1 MIWRGGELKGT
12 ILETRERIFVV
23 RMASLFTHIIFI
35 ILYLIFVFVKRKLR
49 NKYHRFIVSLRGLS
63 SVISWWFSLITLG
76 PGQP

>member
-1 MIWRGGELKGT
+1 
-12 ILETRERIFVV
+12 
-23 RMASLFTHIIFI
+23 MASLFTHIIFI
-35 ILYLIFVFVKRKLR
+35 ILYLIFVFVNRKLR